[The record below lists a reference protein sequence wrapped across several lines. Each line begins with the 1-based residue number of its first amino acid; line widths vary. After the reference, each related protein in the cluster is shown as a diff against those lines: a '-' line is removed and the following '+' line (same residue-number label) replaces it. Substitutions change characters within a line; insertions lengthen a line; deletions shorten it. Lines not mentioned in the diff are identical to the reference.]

1 MKEITIGD
9 LVGWVDVRRRISSD
23 NDFCIMDFKYGG
35 ENSEF
40 AGFPCR
46 VDGFV
51 AIFCISG
58 EFSITINMDEYTVKK
73 DTLLLNVPS
82 NVINSASC
90 SQENLK
96 DLHFIMMAISTDYLT
111 GLNIDGSKILSG
123 DMQMWQIPSIVMSRQ
138 EKALGE
144 SYLMLADKILDYPFE
159 YRRQSLRG
167 VVSSLAYFIVDMCV
181 KRQEVSLSQ
190 PWKPGARNR
199 TATMQFLK
207 LVAEHPHTERT
218 VLFYADK
225 MCLTPKYLSKLV
237 KSATGRSAP
246 EWIDS
251 YVILEI
257 KNMLKYS
264 DMPIKE
270 IAARMN
276 FSNQSVFHK
285 YFRAHTG
292 MTPAQYRNSD

>member
-1 MKEITIGD
+1 MTEISIVD

-96 DLHFIMMAISTDYLT
+96 DLHFIMMAISTDYLIT
-111 GLNIDGSKILSG
+111 
-123 DMQMWQIPSIVMSRQ
+123 SINFPTQ
-138 EKALGE
+138 AL
-144 SYLMLADKILDYPFE
+144 
-159 YRRQSLRG
+159 RLR
-167 VVSSLAYFIVDMCV
+167 V
-181 KRQEVSLSQ
+181 
-190 PWKPGARNR
+190 
-199 TATMQFLK
+199 
-207 LVAEHPHTERT
+207 
-218 VLFYADK
+218 
-225 MCLTPKYLSKLV
+225 
-237 KSATGRSAP
+237 
-246 EWIDS
+246 
-251 YVILEI
+251 
-257 KNMLKYS
+257 
-264 DMPIKE
+264 
-270 IAARMN
+270 
-276 FSNQSVFHK
+276 
-285 YFRAHTG
+285 
-292 MTPAQYRNSD
+292 

>member
-1 MKEITIGD
+1 
-9 LVGWVDVRRRISSD
+9 
-23 NDFCIMDFKYGG
+23 
-35 ENSEF
+35 
-40 AGFPCR
+40 
-46 VDGFV
+46 
-51 AIFCISG
+51 
-58 EFSITINMDEYTVKK
+58 MDEYTVKK

-207 LVAEHPHTERT
+207 LVAEHHHTERT

>member
-1 MKEITIGD
+1 MNDISIGD
-9 LVGWVDVRRRISSD
+9 LVGWVDARNRISSD
-23 NDFCIMDFKYGG
+23 NDFCIMDFTYGG
-35 ENSEF
+35 ENREF
-40 AGFPCR
+40 ASFPCR
-46 VDGFV
+46 LDAFM

-58 EFSITINMDEYTVKK
+58 EFSITINMDEYTVRK
-73 DTLLLNVPS
+73 DTLLLSVPS
-82 NVINSASC
+82 NIINSASC
-90 SQENLK
+90 SPDNLRN
-96 DLHFIMMAISTDYLT
+96 LHFIMMAISTDYLT
-111 GLNIDGSKILSG
+111 GLNIDGSKVLSEG
-123 DMQMWQIPSIVMSRQ
+123 MQIMQIPSIVMDHQ

-144 SYLMLADKILDYPFE
+144 SYLMLAAKIMKYPFG
-159 YRRQSLRG
+159 YRRESLRG
-167 VVSSLAYFIVDMCV
+167 VVSSLAYFIVDMCA
-181 KRQEVSLSQ
+181 KRQEVSLSE

-199 TATMQFLK
+199 TVTMQFLK
-207 LVAEHPHTERT
+207 LVGEHHHTERT

-246 EWIDS
+246 DWIDS

-264 DMPIKE
+264 NMPIKE
-270 IAARMN
+270 IAARLN

-292 MTPAQYRNSD
+292 LTPVQYRNNG